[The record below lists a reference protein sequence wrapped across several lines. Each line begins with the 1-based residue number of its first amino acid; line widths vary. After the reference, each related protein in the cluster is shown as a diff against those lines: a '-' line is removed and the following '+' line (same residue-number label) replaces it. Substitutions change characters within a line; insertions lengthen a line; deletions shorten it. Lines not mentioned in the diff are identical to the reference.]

1 MSGWRPRGEAGWGGW
16 RLHAGM
22 WRLLMV
28 TVDPSPPG
36 CDHAT
41 GCEATCPLSPLPKYF
56 VTVLKLRNFVIQTL
70 LLQSFEPFNLFT
82 RTPTA
87 TSIGATMI
95 HIMEIKNTGESEE
108 KHLKNHDFLHS
119 LSEKRLPFR
128 DLRMILKCSD
138 KGGLT
143 R

>member
-1 MSGWRPRGEAGWGGW
+1 M
-16 RLHAGM
+16 
-22 WRLLMV
+22 
-28 TVDPSPPG
+28 
-36 CDHAT
+36 
-41 GCEATCPLSPLPKYF
+41 
-56 VTVLKLRNFVIQTL
+56 
-70 LLQSFEPFNLFT
+70 FT

-87 TSIGATMI
+87 NSIGATMI

-143 R
+143 RSVIANTNACL